1 MIEFNFYHPE
11 EISDEMVSRVSVVIR
26 FGEKWLFVSNDNG
39 TSWDIAEGIRE
50 KGEQIYDCAAR
61 ISESQSSDDNASLKQ
76 VCPYSVKKGTNVYY
90 GMLYFLS
97 TNQIRND
104 RTNEFRLFDRLP
116 ESQSRPVVTRRLFIG
131 TQGWLNMQT
140 NADELWDVYDA
151 ERRLTGKLHRRGDFL
166 RKGEY
171 HLVVHIWLLNS
182 KREFL
187 LTKRAP
193 NKGFPNTWETSGGAA
208 QAGDDSLSAAIR
220 EVREETGLVAFPEN
234 AQRIYT
240 FRREDDF
247 CDVWLIRQDFD
258 LDRVVLLPGETVDKK
273 YATVEEILEMYEKKE
288 LVPYSYLND
297 FLSKIFS

>member
-1 MIEFNFYHPE
+1 MTEFEFYHPE
-11 EISDEMVSRVSVVIR
+11 EIRDDLISRVSVMIR
-26 FGEKWLFVSNDNG
+26 FHDKWLFVRDEESAF
-39 TSWDIAEGIRE
+39 WDIAEEMRE
-50 KGEQIYDCAAR
+50 NLESLFECAKR
-61 ISESQSSDDNASLKQ
+61 ISEFWSLDETVELKS
-76 VCPYSVKKGTNVYY
+76 VCPYSVKNGTEVYY

-104 RTNEFRLFDRLP
+104 RTDQFRFFDRLP
-116 ESQSRPVVTRRLFIG
+116 KDLSRPVVTRRLFTG
-131 TQGWLNMQT
+131 TQGWLNMQS

-151 ERRLTGKLHRRGDFL
+151 DRRPTGKLHRRGDFL
-166 RKGEY
+166 KKGEY

-182 KREFL
+182 KGEFL

-247 CDVWLIRQDFD
+247 CDVWLVRQDFD
-258 LDRVVLLPGETVDKK
+258 INSVVLLPGETVDKK

-297 FLSKIFS
+297 FFF